1 MAARATTQENEHTA
15 QGVGGSDGG
24 RAARLRRTSWRERIR
39 ARLRDDYEEDG
50 VFRPVRLSVWA
61 DWGISAAIIAVA
73 AASFVGFFV
82 WLAQTRG
89 A

>member
-1 MAARATTQENEHTA
+1 VAARATTQDSGQTA
-15 QGVGGSDGG
+15 QGKGG
-24 RAARLRRTSWRERIR
+24 RATRLRRPSWRERVR

-61 DWGISAAIIAVA
+61 DWGISAAIIAAA

>member
-1 MAARATTQENEHTA
+1 MQ
-15 QGVGGSDGG
+15 
-24 RAARLRRTSWRERIR
+24 RLSWRQRVR

-61 DWGISAAIIAVA
+61 DWGIAALIIAFMA
-73 AASFVGFFV
+73 AAFVGFFV
-82 WLAQTRG
+82 WLAETRG

>member
-1 MAARATTQENEHTA
+1 MAARATTQEVTGTGE
-15 QGVGGSDGG
+15 
-24 RAARLRRTSWRERIR
+24 AAPRVRRPSWRQRVR

-50 VFRPVRLSVWA
+50 VFRPVRLSFWV
-61 DWGISAAIIAVA
+61 DWGIAALIIAFM

-89 A
+89 R

>member
-1 MAARATTQENEHTA
+1 VEARATKQDIGHTA
-15 QGVGGSDGG
+15 QGDEG
-24 RAARLRRTSWRERIR
+24 RGAPLRRPSLRARIG

-61 DWGISAAIIAVA
+61 DWAISALIIVFM

-89 A
+89 V

>member
-1 MAARATTQENEHTA
+1 MARRGSTRDDAGDPGTRR
-15 QGVGGSDGG
+15 GGS
-24 RAARLRRTSWRERIR
+24 ARTRCAGPRGASGIR

-61 DWGISAAIIAVA
+61 DWGISALIIVFVA
-73 AASFVGFFV
+73 AMFVGFFV
-82 WLAQTRG
+82 WLAQTRV